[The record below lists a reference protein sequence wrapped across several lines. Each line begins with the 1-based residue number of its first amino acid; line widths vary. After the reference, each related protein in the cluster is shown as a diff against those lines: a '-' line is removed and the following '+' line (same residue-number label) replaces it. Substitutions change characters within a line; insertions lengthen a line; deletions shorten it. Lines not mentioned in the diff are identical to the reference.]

1 MVAYRQVKR
10 ATHWKQLVAFGHWP
24 NYAATFWLH
33 VPAAR
38 FNIEY
43 RARRIDTNNHFSIE
57 SSRPTPAD
65 LSDVVSRE
73 DRFFRR
79 IWRRRKR
86 EKIGGQIVEM
96 GTIGKFNLFGRGWRR
111 VKLEGGES
119 LLGGEFVVVDS
130 LGYFERKRR
139 RGKASFIELRTFN
152 IEPAAFIFGHALG
165 NRRKIHSAYGSWF
178 RRKNREI
185 INLPEGLIVSRTKLP
200 LVLFPRFLSSISFIL
215 AIFRE

>member
-1 MVAYRQVKR
+1 MQPLFACMSSQPD
-10 ATHWKQLVAFGHWP
+10 LIS
-24 NYAATFWLH
+24 
-33 VPAAR
+33 
-38 FNIEY
+38 NI
-43 RARRIDTNNHFSIE
+43 APGVSIPIIISRSP

-65 LSDVVSRE
+65 LSDIVSRE
-73 DRFFRR
+73 DRFFRW

-96 GTIGKFNLFGRGWRR
+96 GTIDKFNLFGRGWRR

-165 NRRKIHSAYGSWF
+165 NRRKIHSASGSWF

-200 LVLFPRFLSSISFIL
+200 LVLFPRFFHRYLLFSPFFANNNLHIVL
-215 AIFRE
+215 NYRVKN